1 MKQKREQNTLTQRLM
16 AFYLAVI
23 AGISC
28 IACYF
33 AYQQRRGEL
42 LARMDLALLQVENEY
57 RSITENFWDI
67 YIPIYQKNYSSEET
81 LYRYFSQNDPLTP
94 LDRGSLKELLAE
106 MALRDDRIRWIAVI
120 NAQRES
126 NYYYSPLTDILDILP
141 AGFPYWEALNNKT
154 ELLET
159 YGTVEASFGG
169 YETIVMAGGDSM
181 ANPHNAI
188 AVGYDTAGM
197 RGICAD
203 NQITPSIRFDVILD
217 GTAIFSSTDTAM
229 PLNCVPSP
237 GGSGT
242 VNCNGTG
249 YYVHASDY
257 SARNARIC
265 YSVNHGELLWL
276 SHQNTPTILLLVAIV
291 TALSGAIYIVT
302 MRSIRQEVSILRS
315 GLKQIGENDLDYRIE
330 ADFRQGDFQQI
341 ASSIN
346 TMAQSLKEKIDQ
358 VYYYQLRQREAE
370 LQELQSKFNPHFLY
384 NTLEMFRARCYQNG
398 DVETAELITQ
408 TAAIFRGFISPRTF
422 IPIQEELAFSKR
434 YLALFRARYGESLQ
448 ILYDFDTDV
457 LQYGIIRNIFQP
469 LIENYF
475 VHGINTERKDNY
487 IRFSGHIRDQDT
499 FLVVVEDN
507 GLGMEPDKLRKLNES
522 MARPIVTAEESYG
535 LKNLNQRLRLFY
547 GEGCGLRLRLN
558 DGGGLTQELVV
569 GRWTMEDAKKN
580 VPDKTTIL

>member
-1 MKQKREQNTLTQRLM
+1 MKEKREQNALTQRLM

-23 AGISC
+23 VGISC

-42 LARMDLALLQVENEY
+42 LASMDLALLQVENEY
-57 RSITENFWDI
+57 RNITENFWDV
-67 YIPIYQKNYSSEET
+67 YIPIYQKNNSSEAT
-81 LYRYFSQNDPLTP
+81 LYRYFSQDDPLTP

-106 MALRDDRIRWIAVI
+106 MALRDDRIRWVAVI

-126 NYYYSPLTDILDILP
+126 NYYYSPITDILDVLP
-141 AGFPYWEALNNKT
+141 DEFPYWEALNNKA

-159 YGTVEASFGG
+159 YGTAGTSFCG

-181 ANPHNAI
+181 ANPHSAI
-188 AVGYDTAGM
+188 AVGYDTAGL
-197 RGICAD
+197 RGICAG
-203 NQITPSIRFDVILD
+203 NQVMPSIRFDVTLD
-217 GTAIFSSTDTAM
+217 GTEIFSSKEKAL
-229 PLNCVPSP
+229 PLNCVLSP

-242 VNCNGTG
+242 VDCNGAR
-249 YYVHASDY
+249 YFVHVSDY
-257 SARNARIC
+257 SARNTRIY
-265 YSVNHGELLWL
+265 YSVDHGELLWL
-276 SHQNTPTILLLVAIV
+276 SHQNTPPILLLVAIV
-291 TALSGAIYIVT
+291 SALSGAIYTVT
-302 MRSIRQEVSILRS
+302 MRSIRQEAYILRS
-315 GLKQIGENDLDYRIE
+315 GLKQIGENNLDYRIE

-358 VYYYQLRQREAE
+358 VYYYQLRQQEAE
-370 LQELQSKFNPHFLY
+370 MQELQSKFNPHFLY

-408 TAAIFRGFISPRTF
+408 TAAIFRGFINPRTF

-434 YLALFRARYGESLQ
+434 YLTLFRARYGDSLQ
-448 ILYDFDTDV
+448 ILYDFDTEV
-457 LQYGIIRNIFQP
+457 LQYGIIRNVLQP

-475 VHGINTERKDNY
+475 VHGINMERKDNY
-487 IRFSGHIRDQDT
+487 IRFQGRVRDQDT
-499 FLVVVEDN
+499 ILVVVEDN
-507 GLGMEPDKLRKLNES
+507 GLGMEPDKLRELNES

-547 GEGCGLRLRLN
+547 GEGYGLRLRLN
-558 DGGGLTQELVV
+558 GDGGLTQELVV

-580 VPDKTTIL
+580 VPDKTSLL